1 MPNTVRD
8 NYKDKEIL
16 EKLYESMSETDKDA
30 DRKMRIFEDW
40 LEGDSFTTLSKTYDR
55 TVERMRQ
62 IVDKIRRKYDFIK
75 LTVDSDPLEIYKQ
88 NFNVRIVNSLMRACI
103 RSMNDLT
110 EMTESQFRKIR
121 NLGKSSQEI
130 VINRMIEL
138 GLQFKP
144 EEVAESVKE
153 SPAEEETSDATPTVE
168 DPSEIERM
176 YARYNSIRML
186 TSHQDEC
193 EDITGTEA
201 WTYECPFH
209 KALSEI
215 ISSIKKVID
224 NIDIIRRDNYETG
237 GYDLL
242 GMHVNLKNFHLKH
255 EIDLQNI
262 SMVKVIIPSTII
274 PSQRDAIIEHTKK
287 IANKYSFDV
296 KFINSEEIMY
306 PVIQRPTNITVD
318 RLSQI
323 DSEFRM
329 NFPVEPYVVK

>member
-16 EKLYESMSETDKDA
+16 EKLYVSMSETNKDA

-40 LEGDSFTTLSKTYDR
+40 LEGDSFTTLSETYDR

-62 IVDKIRRKYDFIK
+62 IVTKMRYRYDFIK
-75 LTVDSDPLEIYKQ
+75 RTNEADPLDIHKQ
-88 NFNVRIVNSLMRACI
+88 NFNVRIHNSLMRAGLN
-103 RSMNDLT
+103 SMNDLA
-110 EMTESQFRKIR
+110 EMTESNFRKIR

-144 EEVAESVKE
+144 EEEE
-153 SPAEEETSDATPTVE
+153 PADVEPTEEEIPVVAPDIS

-176 YARYNSIRML
+176 HARYNSIRML

-193 EDITGTEA
+193 EDIKETEG
-201 WTYECPFH
+201 WTYECPLH

-215 ISSIKKVID
+215 INSIKKVID

-242 GMHVNLKNFHLKH
+242 GMHVNLRNFQMKH
-255 EIDLQNI
+255 DIDLQNI
-262 SMVKVIIPSTII
+262 SVVKVIIPTTII

-287 IANKYSFDV
+287 IANKFNFDV
-296 KFINSEEIMY
+296 KFINSEEVEY
-306 PVIQRPTNITVD
+306 PVIHRPTNITVD
-318 RLSQI
+318 RLAQI
-323 DSEFRM
+323 DSEFRL